1 MTTRFFGSDF
11 SSPLT
16 RLNRPNLKP
25 NVSRGK
31 NKRQKRS
38 SKWHGNGSGALR
50 LSYSKGKLSMRR
62 YTIRPLSLEVSNQL
76 LMVYGVA
83 IERVA
88 KE

>member
-38 SKWHGNGSGALR
+38 SKWHGNASGVLK
-50 LSYSKGKLSMRR
+50 LSFSKGKLSMRK
-62 YTIRPLSLEVSNQL
+62 YTIRLLSLEVSNQKL
-76 LMVYGVA
+76 IV
-83 IERVA
+83 
-88 KE
+88 